1 MRCPVKD
8 SLAVRGTSL
17 NDLPCRQPSF
27 ITNVKVFHSFA
38 LLLPVSIV
46 LQIVL
51 VSFWSSALPL
61 FHHPPAPAPLT
72 PPTNDIIII
81 RRINVNFYMLTE
93 TVTTMKTKNDLH
105 KLLLSIDHRGY
116 PAYKET
122 RGKWS
127 YGNYILSID
136 HVQGD
141 PFASPSNVSVI
152 VPGSVARFPREYFAP
167 GHRLITL
174 QDTLL
179 RLFGKEIRGR
189 ERRRDGSGKS
199 GLIDVSRPGQ
209 EVLERTACRVDPRS
223 GDVTVR
229 FEIGFPANGRS
240 INARALIQILDEF
253 LPEAVSSSL
262 ICQNIDAGKLLDAI
276 NLSDDQAYIRS
287 VLDQNGL
294 CAFVGDGSVLPR
306 VSGVSSLPMKD
317 AVPFVSPEAMA
328 VTLTLPHAGTMRGM
342 GVRKGVT
349 LIVGGG
355 YHGKS
360 TLLGAL
366 EKGVYDHIRG
376 DGREYVIT
384 DGSAVKVR
392 AEDGRCIT
400 NVDISLFIRDLPNG
414 KDTVRFSTEDAS
426 GSTSQA
432 ANVIESVES
441 GAKLL
446 LIDEDT
452 SATNFMVR
460 DELMARVVSGDKEPI
475 TPFISRI
482 RDLYEKAGI
491 STILVAGSSGAFF
504 HVADTVVQMD
514 RYIPVEITDRAKMAA
529 SGLDSSAEADAG
541 APTDSDS
548 GSGTTAASIPASASA
563 DVYRASGFRLPSV
576 PRVPNKNN
584 ALLREGRIKTKVL
597 SNSSFLIAH
606 DELDLRGL
614 EQLVDRE
621 QVAAL
626 AQVLKYME
634 LHLIDGRTP
643 FGEVVDRML
652 ALIDSRGL
660 EELFDGSTVRCG
672 LAGVRKA
679 EIAGML
685 NRYRRL

>member
-1 MRCPVKD
+1 
-8 SLAVRGTSL
+8 
-17 NDLPCRQPSF
+17 
-27 ITNVKVFHSFA
+27 
-38 LLLPVSIV
+38 
-46 LQIVL
+46 
-51 VSFWSSALPL
+51 
-61 FHHPPAPAPLT
+61 
-72 PPTNDIIII
+72 
-81 RRINVNFYMLTE
+81 
-93 TVTTMKTKNDLH
+93 MKTNEDLR

-116 PAYKET
+116 PAYKDT

-141 PFASPSNVSVI
+141 PFAAPSNVSVI
-152 VPGSVARFPREYFAP
+152 VPGRVARFPREYTAP
-167 GHRLITL
+167 RNRLITL
-174 QDTLL
+174 QDMLL
-179 RLFGKEIRGR
+179 RLFGKELRGR
-189 ERRRDGSGKS
+189 ERRREGSGKS
-199 GLIDVSRPGQ
+199 GLVDVSRPGQ
-209 EVLERTACRVDPRS
+209 EVLERTACRVDPGS

-229 FEIGFPANGRS
+229 FEIGFPANGRT
-240 INARALIQILDEF
+240 INARPLIQILDEF

-262 ICQNIDAGKLLDAI
+262 IYQNIDQGKLLDAI

-306 VSGVSSLPMKD
+306 LSGVSSLPMKD
-317 AVPFVSPEAMA
+317 AVPFVSPEALA
-328 VTLTLPHAGTMRGM
+328 VSLTLPHAGTGRGM

-360 TLLGAL
+360 TLLSAL

-392 AEDGRCIT
+392 AEDGRSIKD
-400 NVDISLFIRDLPNG
+400 VDISLFIRDLPNG

-432 ANVIESVES
+432 ANVIESVGS

-482 RDLYEKAGI
+482 RDLYEKAGV

-504 HVADTVVQMD
+504 HVADTVIQMD
-514 RYIPVEITDRAKMAA
+514 KYIPVEITEKAKEAA
-529 SGLDSSAEADAG
+529 SAIESSSGFSQDS
-541 APTDSDS
+541 AP
-548 GSGTTAASIPASASA
+548 GTASTPA
-563 DVYRASGFRLPSV
+563 DVYRAPGFSLPAALRIPS
-576 PRVPNKNN
+576 KNN
-584 ALLREGRIKTKVL
+584 ALLREGRVKTKVL
-597 SNSSFLIAH
+597 SNNSFLLSH
-606 DELDLRGL
+606 DEVDLRGL

-626 AQVLKYME
+626 SQILKYME
-634 LHLIDGRTP
+634 LHLVDGRTP
-643 FGEVVDRML
+643 FEEVVDRIL

-672 LAGVRKA
+672 LASVRRA

-685 NRYRRL
+685 NRYRKL

>member
-1 MRCPVKD
+1 MK
-8 SLAVRGTSL
+8 
-17 NDLPCRQPSF
+17 
-27 ITNVKVFHSFA
+27 
-38 LLLPVSIV
+38 
-46 LQIVL
+46 
-51 VSFWSSALPL
+51 
-61 FHHPPAPAPLT
+61 
-72 PPTNDIIII
+72 TNDDL
-81 RRINVNFYMLTE
+81 RR
-93 TVTTMKTKNDLH
+93 
-105 KLLLSIDHRGY
+105 LLLSIDRRGY

-127 YGNYILSID
+127 FGNYILSID

-141 PFASPSNVSVI
+141 PFASPSNVSVT
-152 VPGSVARFPREYFAP
+152 VPGRIARFPQEYTAP

-174 QDTLL
+174 QDMLL
-179 RLFGKEIRGR
+179 RLFGREIRGR

-199 GLIDVSRPGQ
+199 GLIDVSSPGQ
-209 EVLERTACRVDPRS
+209 EVLERTACRVDPES

-240 INARALIQILDEF
+240 INARALIQILEEF

-262 ICQNIDAGKLLDAI
+262 LYQNIDRKKLQDAI
-276 NLSDDQAYIRS
+276 DLSDDQAYIRS
-287 VLDQNGL
+287 VLDLNGL
-294 CAFVGDGSVLPR
+294 CAFVADGSVLPR
-306 VSGVSSLPMKD
+306 VSGISPLPMKD
-317 AVPFVSPEAMA
+317 AVPFVSPEAQA
-328 VTLTLPHAGTMRGM
+328 VSLTLPHAGMVRGM
-342 GVRKGVT
+342 GIRKGVT

-384 DGSAVKVR
+384 DNSAVKVR
-392 AEDGRCIT
+392 AEDGRSIT
-400 NVDISLFIRDLPNG
+400 DVDISLFIRDLPNG
-414 KDTVRFSTEDAS
+414 KNTELFSTEDAS

-432 ANVIESVES
+432 ANVIESVQA

-482 RDLYEKAGI
+482 RDLYEKAGV

-504 HVADTVVQMD
+504 HVADTVIQMD
-514 RYIPVEITDRAKMAA
+514 RYVPVEITKKAKEAA
-529 SGLDSSAEADAG
+529 SDWAL
-541 APTDSDS
+541 
-548 GSGTTAASIPASASA
+548 GTVSASAIA
-563 DVYRASGFRLPSV
+563 DVYRASGFCLPSMN
-576 PRVPNKNN
+576 RVPARNN

-597 SNSSFLIAH
+597 SNNSFLLAH

-621 QVAAL
+621 QTASLAL
-626 AQVLKYME
+626 VLKYMQ

-643 FGEVVDRML
+643 FEDVVGRML
-652 ALIDSRGL
+652 SLIDSRGL

-672 LAGVRKA
+672 LASVRKA

-685 NRYRRL
+685 NRYRKLQHKVH

>member
-1 MRCPVKD
+1 MK
-8 SLAVRGTSL
+8 
-17 NDLPCRQPSF
+17 
-27 ITNVKVFHSFA
+27 TNV
-38 LLLPVSIV
+38 
-46 LQIVL
+46 
-51 VSFWSSALPL
+51 
-61 FHHPPAPAPLT
+61 
-72 PPTNDIIII
+72 
-81 RRINVNFYMLTE
+81 
-93 TVTTMKTKNDLH
+93 DLR

-116 PAYKET
+116 PAYKDT

-127 YGNYILSID
+127 FGNYILSID

-141 PFASPSNVSVI
+141 PFAAPSNVSVI
-152 VPGSVARFPREYFAP
+152 VPGRVARFPQEYTAP
-167 GHRLITL
+167 GYRLITL
-174 QDTLL
+174 EDMLL
-179 RLFGKEIRGR
+179 RLFGKELRGR
-189 ERRRDGSGKS
+189 ERRREGSGKS

-209 EVLERTACRVDPRS
+209 EVLERTACRVDPQS

-240 INARALIQILDEF
+240 INARPLIQILEEF
-253 LPEAVSSSL
+253 LPDAVSSSL
-262 ICQNIDAGKLLDAI
+262 IYQNIDRGKLLDAI

-306 VSGVSSLPMKD
+306 LSGVSSLPMKD
-317 AVPFVSPEAMA
+317 AVPFVSPEALA
-328 VTLTLPHAGTMRGM
+328 VSLTLPHAGTVRGM

-360 TLLGAL
+360 TLLSAL

-392 AEDGRCIT
+392 AEDGRSIR

-432 ANVIESVES
+432 ANVIESVEA

-460 DELMARVVSGDKEPI
+460 DELMAKVVSGDKEPI

-482 RDLYEKAGI
+482 RDLYEKAGV

-514 RYIPVEITDRAKMAA
+514 RYIPVEITERAKKAA
-529 SGLDSSAEADAG
+529 SSADSAAVSK
-541 APTDSDS
+541 SD
-548 GSGTTAASIPASASA
+548 SA
-563 DVYRASGFRLPSV
+563 DVYRAPGFRLPSAL
-576 PRVPNKNN
+576 RVPSKNN

-597 SNSSFLIAH
+597 SNNSFLLSH

-614 EQLVDRE
+614 EQLADRE

-626 AQVLKYME
+626 AQILKYME
-634 LHLIDGRTP
+634 LHLVDGRTP
-643 FGEVVDRML
+643 FEEVVDRIL

-660 EELFDGSTVRCG
+660 EEMFDGSTVRCG
-672 LAGVRKA
+672 LACVRRA

-685 NRYRRL
+685 NRYRKL

>member
-1 MRCPVKD
+1 
-8 SLAVRGTSL
+8 
-17 NDLPCRQPSF
+17 
-27 ITNVKVFHSFA
+27 
-38 LLLPVSIV
+38 
-46 LQIVL
+46 
-51 VSFWSSALPL
+51 
-61 FHHPPAPAPLT
+61 
-72 PPTNDIIII
+72 
-81 RRINVNFYMLTE
+81 
-93 TVTTMKTKNDLH
+93 MKTKDDLR

-116 PAYKET
+116 PAYKDT

-152 VPGSVARFPREYFAP
+152 VPGRVARFPREYTAP

-174 QDTLL
+174 QDMLL
-179 RLFGKEIRGR
+179 RLFDREIRGR

-199 GLIDVSRPGQ
+199 GLIDVSRPRQ
-209 EVLERTACRVDPRS
+209 EVLERTACRVDPDS

-240 INARALIQILDEF
+240 INARPLIQILEEF
-253 LPEAVSSSL
+253 LPAAVSSSL
-262 ICQNIDAGKLLDAI
+262 LYQNIDHRKLLDAI
-276 NLSDDQAYIRS
+276 NLSDDQAYIRG
-287 VLDQNGL
+287 VLNQNGL

-317 AVPFVSPEAMA
+317 AVPFVSPEALA
-328 VTLTLPHAGTMRGM
+328 VSLTLPHAGTMRGM

-360 TLLGAL
+360 TLLSAL

-384 DGSAVKVR
+384 DESAVKVR
-392 AEDGRCIT
+392 AEDGRSIT

-414 KDTVRFSTEDAS
+414 KDTAGFSTEDAS

-432 ANVIESVES
+432 ANVIESVQA
-441 GAKLL
+441 GAKFL

-482 RDLYEKAGI
+482 RDLYEEAGV

-504 HVADTVVQMD
+504 HVADTVIQMD
-514 RYIPVEITDRAKMAA
+514 RYIPVEITERAKAAA
-529 SGLDSSAEADAG
+529 SGPDF
-541 APTDSDS
+541 APV
-548 GSGTTAASIPASASA
+548 SASA
-563 DVYRASGFRLPSV
+563 GVYRASGFRLPSA
-576 PRVPNKNN
+576 PRIPSKNK

-597 SNSSFLIAH
+597 SNNSFLLAH

-621 QVAAL
+621 QAAAL
-626 AQVLKYME
+626 ALVLKYME
-634 LHLIDGRTP
+634 LHLLDGQTP
-643 FGEVVDRML
+643 FDEVVDRML

-660 EELFDGSTVRCG
+660 EELFDGSVVRCG

-685 NRYRRL
+685 NRYRKL

>member
-1 MRCPVKD
+1 MET
-8 SLAVRGTSL
+8 A
-17 NDLPCRQPSF
+17 
-27 ITNVKVFHSFA
+27 I
-38 LLLPVSIV
+38 
-46 LQIVL
+46 
-51 VSFWSSALPL
+51 
-61 FHHPPAPAPLT
+61 
-72 PPTNDIIII
+72 DIIS
-81 RRINVNFYMLTE
+81 RRYSHNTRECPPLLALNSFTE
-93 TVTTMKTKNDLH
+93 TVITMKTKDDLR

-116 PAYKET
+116 PAYKDT

-152 VPGSVARFPREYFAP
+152 VPGRVARFPREYTAP

-174 QDTLL
+174 QDMLL
-179 RLFGKEIRGR
+179 RLFDREIRGR

-209 EVLERTACRVDPRS
+209 EVLERTACRVDPDS

-240 INARALIQILDEF
+240 INARPLIQILEEF
-253 LPEAVSSSL
+253 LPAAVSSSL
-262 ICQNIDAGKLLDAI
+262 LYQNIDHRKLLDAI
-276 NLSDDQAYIRS
+276 NLSDDQAYIRG
-287 VLDQNGL
+287 VLNQNGL

-317 AVPFVSPEAMA
+317 AVPFVSPEALA
-328 VTLTLPHAGTMRGM
+328 VSLTLPHAGTMRGM

-360 TLLGAL
+360 TLLSAL

-384 DGSAVKVR
+384 DESAVKVR
-392 AEDGRCIT
+392 AEDGRSIT

-414 KDTVRFSTEDAS
+414 KDTAGFSTEDAS

-432 ANVIESVES
+432 ANVIESVQA

-482 RDLYEKAGI
+482 RDLYEEAGV

-504 HVADTVVQMD
+504 HVADTVIQMD
-514 RYIPVEITDRAKMAA
+514 RYIPVEITERAKAAA
-529 SGLDSSAEADAG
+529 SGPDF
-541 APTDSDS
+541 APV
-548 GSGTTAASIPASASA
+548 SASA
-563 DVYRASGFRLPSV
+563 GVYRASGFRLPSA
-576 PRVPNKNN
+576 PRIPSKNK

-597 SNSSFLIAH
+597 SNNSFLLAH

-621 QVAAL
+621 QAAAL
-626 AQVLKYME
+626 ALVLKYME
-634 LHLIDGRTP
+634 LHLIDGQTP
-643 FGEVVDRML
+643 FDEVVDRML

-660 EELFDGSTVRCG
+660 EEVFDGSVIRCG

-685 NRYRRL
+685 NRYRKL

>member
-1 MRCPVKD
+1 MET
-8 SLAVRGTSL
+8 A
-17 NDLPCRQPSF
+17 
-27 ITNVKVFHSFA
+27 I
-38 LLLPVSIV
+38 
-46 LQIVL
+46 
-51 VSFWSSALPL
+51 
-61 FHHPPAPAPLT
+61 
-72 PPTNDIIII
+72 DIIS
-81 RRINVNFYMLTE
+81 RRYSHNTRECPPLLTLNSFTE
-93 TVTTMKTKNDLH
+93 TVITMKTKDDLR

-116 PAYKET
+116 PAYKDT

-152 VPGSVARFPREYFAP
+152 VPGRVARFPREYTAP

-174 QDTLL
+174 QDMLL
-179 RLFGKEIRGR
+179 RLFDREIRGR

-199 GLIDVSRPGQ
+199 GLIDVSRPRQ
-209 EVLERTACRVDPRS
+209 EVLERTACRVDPDS

-240 INARALIQILDEF
+240 INARPLIQILEEF
-253 LPEAVSSSL
+253 LPAAVSSSL
-262 ICQNIDAGKLLDAI
+262 LYQNIDHRKLLDAI
-276 NLSDDQAYIRS
+276 NLSDDQAYIRG
-287 VLDQNGL
+287 VLNQNGL

-306 VSGVSSLPMKD
+306 VSGVSSLPMTD
-317 AVPFVSPEAMA
+317 AVPFVSPEALA
-328 VTLTLPHAGTMRGM
+328 VSLTLPHAGTMRGM

-360 TLLGAL
+360 TLLSAL

-384 DGSAVKVR
+384 DESAVKVR
-392 AEDGRCIT
+392 AEDGRSIT

-414 KDTVRFSTEDAS
+414 KDTAGFSTEDAS

-432 ANVIESVES
+432 ANVIESVQA

-482 RDLYEKAGI
+482 RDLYEEAGV

-504 HVADTVVQMD
+504 HVADTVIQMD
-514 RYIPVEITDRAKMAA
+514 RYIPVEITERAKAAA
-529 SGLDSSAEADAG
+529 SGPDF
-541 APTDSDS
+541 APV
-548 GSGTTAASIPASASA
+548 SASA
-563 DVYRASGFRLPSV
+563 GVYRASGFRLPSA
-576 PRVPNKNN
+576 PRIPSKNK

-597 SNSSFLIAH
+597 SNNSFLLAH

-621 QVAAL
+621 QAAAL
-626 AQVLKYME
+626 ALVLKYME
-634 LHLIDGRTP
+634 LHLIDGQTP
-643 FGEVVDRML
+643 FDEVVDRML

-660 EELFDGSTVRCG
+660 EEVFDGSVIRCG

-685 NRYRRL
+685 NRYRKL

>member
-1 MRCPVKD
+1 
-8 SLAVRGTSL
+8 
-17 NDLPCRQPSF
+17 
-27 ITNVKVFHSFA
+27 
-38 LLLPVSIV
+38 
-46 LQIVL
+46 
-51 VSFWSSALPL
+51 
-61 FHHPPAPAPLT
+61 
-72 PPTNDIIII
+72 
-81 RRINVNFYMLTE
+81 
-93 TVTTMKTKNDLH
+93 MKTNEDLR

-116 PAYKET
+116 PAYKDT

-127 YGNYILSID
+127 FGNYILSID

-141 PFASPSNVSVI
+141 PFAAPSNVSVI
-152 VPGSVARFPREYFAP
+152 VPGRVARFPQEYTAP

-174 QDTLL
+174 QDMLL
-179 RLFGKEIRGR
+179 RLFGKELQGR
-189 ERRRDGSGKS
+189 ERRREGSGKS
-199 GLIDVSRPGQ
+199 GLVDVSRPGQ
-209 EVLERTACRVDPRS
+209 EVPERTACRVDPGS

-229 FEIGFPANGRS
+229 FEIGFPANGRT
-240 INARALIQILDEF
+240 INARPLIQILDEF

-262 ICQNIDAGKLLDAI
+262 IYQNIDQGKLLDAI

-306 VSGVSSLPMKD
+306 LSGVSSLPMKD
-317 AVPFVSPEAMA
+317 AVPFVSPEALA
-328 VTLTLPHAGTMRGM
+328 VSLTLPHAGTVRGM

-360 TLLGAL
+360 TLLSAL

-392 AEDGRCIT
+392 AEDGRSIKD
-400 NVDISLFIRDLPNG
+400 VDISLFIRDLPNG

-432 ANVIESVES
+432 ANVIESVEA

-460 DELMARVVSGDKEPI
+460 DELMAKVVSGDKEPI

-482 RDLYEKAGI
+482 RDLYEKAGV

-514 RYIPVEITDRAKMAA
+514 KYIPVEITEKAKEAA
-529 SGLDSSAEADAG
+529 SAIESSSGFSQDS
-541 APTDSDS
+541 AP
-548 GSGTTAASIPASASA
+548 GTASTPA
-563 DVYRASGFRLPSV
+563 DVYRAPGFSLPAALRIPS
-576 PRVPNKNN
+576 KNN
-584 ALLREGRIKTKVL
+584 ALLREGRVKTKVL
-597 SNSSFLIAH
+597 SNNSFLLSH
-606 DELDLRGL
+606 DEVDLRGL

-626 AQVLKYME
+626 SQILKYME
-634 LHLIDGRTP
+634 LHLVDGRTP
-643 FGEVVDRML
+643 FEEVVDRIL

-672 LAGVRKA
+672 LASVRRA

-685 NRYRRL
+685 NRYRKL

>member
-1 MRCPVKD
+1 MET
-8 SLAVRGTSL
+8 A
-17 NDLPCRQPSF
+17 
-27 ITNVKVFHSFA
+27 I
-38 LLLPVSIV
+38 
-46 LQIVL
+46 
-51 VSFWSSALPL
+51 
-61 FHHPPAPAPLT
+61 
-72 PPTNDIIII
+72 DIIS
-81 RRINVNFYMLTE
+81 RRYSHNTRECPPLLALNSFTE
-93 TVTTMKTKNDLH
+93 TVITMKTKDDLR

-116 PAYKET
+116 PAYKDT

-152 VPGSVARFPREYFAP
+152 VPGRVARFPREYTAP

-174 QDTLL
+174 QDMLL
-179 RLFGKEIRGR
+179 RLFDREIRGR

-209 EVLERTACRVDPRS
+209 EVLERTACRVDPDS

-240 INARALIQILDEF
+240 INARPLIQILEEF
-253 LPEAVSSSL
+253 LPAAVSSSL
-262 ICQNIDAGKLLDAI
+262 LYQNIDHTKLLDAI
-276 NLSDDQAYIRS
+276 NLSDDQAYIRG
-287 VLDQNGL
+287 VLNQNGL

-317 AVPFVSPEAMA
+317 AVPFVSPEALA
-328 VTLTLPHAGTMRGM
+328 VSLTLPHAGTMRGM

-360 TLLGAL
+360 TLLSAL

-384 DGSAVKVR
+384 DESAVKVR
-392 AEDGRCIT
+392 AEDGRSIT

-414 KDTVRFSTEDAS
+414 KDTAGFSTEDAS

-432 ANVIESVES
+432 ANVIESVQA

-482 RDLYEKAGI
+482 RDLYEEAGV

-504 HVADTVVQMD
+504 HVADTVIQMD
-514 RYIPVEITDRAKMAA
+514 RYIPVEITERAKAAA
-529 SGLDSSAEADAG
+529 SGPDF
-541 APTDSDS
+541 APV
-548 GSGTTAASIPASASA
+548 SASA
-563 DVYRASGFRLPSV
+563 GVYRASGFRLPSA
-576 PRVPNKNN
+576 PRIPSKNK

-597 SNSSFLIAH
+597 SNNSFLLAH

-621 QVAAL
+621 QAAAL
-626 AQVLKYME
+626 ALVLKYME
-634 LHLIDGRTP
+634 LHLIDGQTP
-643 FGEVVDRML
+643 FDEVVDRML

-660 EELFDGSTVRCG
+660 EELFDGSVVRCG

-685 NRYRRL
+685 NRYRKL

>member
-1 MRCPVKD
+1 
-8 SLAVRGTSL
+8 
-17 NDLPCRQPSF
+17 
-27 ITNVKVFHSFA
+27 
-38 LLLPVSIV
+38 
-46 LQIVL
+46 
-51 VSFWSSALPL
+51 
-61 FHHPPAPAPLT
+61 
-72 PPTNDIIII
+72 
-81 RRINVNFYMLTE
+81 
-93 TVTTMKTKNDLH
+93 MKTKDDLRR
-105 KLLLSIDHRGY
+105 LLLSIDHRGY
-116 PAYKET
+116 PAYKDA

-127 YGNYILSID
+127 FGNYILSID

-141 PFASPSNVSVI
+141 PFAAPSSVSVI
-152 VPGSVARFPREYFAP
+152 VPGSVARFPKEYTFP
-167 GHRLITL
+167 GHRLIAL
-174 QDTLL
+174 QDMLL
-179 RLFGKEIRGR
+179 RFFGREIRGR

-209 EVLERTACRVDPRS
+209 EVLERTACRVDPGS

-240 INARALIQILDEF
+240 INARALIQILEEF
-253 LPEAVSSSL
+253 LPEVVSSSL
-262 ICQNIDAGKLLDAI
+262 VYQNIDQRKLSDAI

-287 VLDQNGL
+287 VLDRNGL

-306 VSGVSSLPMKD
+306 GSGISSLPMKG
-317 AVPFVSPEAMA
+317 AVPFVSPEALA
-328 VTLTLPHAGTMRGM
+328 VSLTLPHAGTMRGM

-366 EKGVYDHIRG
+366 ERGVYDHIRG

-384 DGSAVKVR
+384 DNSAVKVR
-392 AEDGRCIT
+392 AEDGRSIT

-432 ANVIESVES
+432 ANVIESV
-441 GAKLL
+441 GAGAGLL

-482 RDLYEKAGI
+482 RDLYEKAGV

-504 HVADTVVQMD
+504 HVADTVIQMD
-514 RYIPVEITDRAKMAA
+514 RYIPVEITARAKAAA
-529 SGLDSSAEADAG
+529 SEW
-541 APTDSDS
+541 
-548 GSGTTAASIPASASA
+548 ASASGTGAGSYSDSAACTGPASDSASGPAPASSDA
-563 DVYRASGFRLPSV
+563 DVFRAPGFCLPTA
-576 PRVPNKNN
+576 PRVPFKNN
-584 ALLREGRIKTKVL
+584 ALLREGRIKAKVL
-597 SNSSFLIAH
+597 STGSFLLAH

-621 QVAAL
+621 QTAAL
-626 AQVLKYME
+626 AQILKYME

-643 FGEVVDRML
+643 FEEIVNRML

-685 NRYRRL
+685 NRYRKL

>member
-1 MRCPVKD
+1 
-8 SLAVRGTSL
+8 
-17 NDLPCRQPSF
+17 
-27 ITNVKVFHSFA
+27 
-38 LLLPVSIV
+38 
-46 LQIVL
+46 
-51 VSFWSSALPL
+51 
-61 FHHPPAPAPLT
+61 
-72 PPTNDIIII
+72 
-81 RRINVNFYMLTE
+81 
-93 TVTTMKTKNDLH
+93 MKTNEDLR

-116 PAYKET
+116 PAYKDT

-141 PFASPSNVSVI
+141 PFAAPSNVSVI
-152 VPGSVARFPREYFAP
+152 VPGRVARFPREYTDP
-167 GHRLITL
+167 VHRLITL
-174 QDTLL
+174 QDMLL
-179 RLFGKEIRGR
+179 RLFGKELRGR
-189 ERRRDGSGKS
+189 ERRREGSGKS
-199 GLIDVSRPGQ
+199 GLVDVSRPGQ
-209 EVLERTACRVDPRS
+209 EVLERTACRVDPGS

-229 FEIGFPANGRS
+229 FEIGFPANGRT
-240 INARALIQILDEF
+240 INARPLIQILDEF

-262 ICQNIDAGKLLDAI
+262 IYQNIDQGKLLDAI

-306 VSGVSSLPMKD
+306 LSGVSSLPMKD
-317 AVPFVSPEAMA
+317 AVPFVSPEALA
-328 VTLTLPHAGTMRGM
+328 VSLTLPHAGTVRGM

-360 TLLGAL
+360 TLLSAL

-392 AEDGRCIT
+392 AEDGRSIKD
-400 NVDISLFIRDLPNG
+400 VDISLFIRDLPNG

-432 ANVIESVES
+432 ANVIESVEA

-460 DELMARVVSGDKEPI
+460 DELMAKVVSGDKEPI

-482 RDLYEKAGI
+482 RDLYEKAGV

-514 RYIPVEITDRAKMAA
+514 KYIPVEITEKAKEAA
-529 SGLDSSAEADAG
+529 SAIESSSGFSQDS
-541 APTDSDS
+541 AP
-548 GSGTTAASIPASASA
+548 GTASTPA
-563 DVYRASGFRLPSV
+563 DVYRAPGFSLPAALRIPS
-576 PRVPNKNN
+576 KNN
-584 ALLREGRIKTKVL
+584 ALLREGRVKTKVL
-597 SNSSFLIAH
+597 SNNSFLLSH
-606 DELDLRGL
+606 DEVDLRGL

-621 QVAAL
+621 QAAAL
-626 AQVLKYME
+626 AQILKYME
-634 LHLIDGRTP
+634 LHLVDGRTP
-643 FGEVVDRML
+643 FEEVVDRIL

-672 LAGVRKA
+672 LASVRRA

-685 NRYRRL
+685 NRYRKL

>member
-1 MRCPVKD
+1 MRTR
-8 SLAVRGTSL
+8 AA
-17 NDLPCRQPSF
+17 
-27 ITNVKVFHSFA
+27 HFA
-38 LLLPVSIV
+38 G
-46 LQIVL
+46 LQL
-51 VSFWSSALPL
+51 YL
-61 FHHPPAPAPLT
+61 F
-72 PPTNDIIII
+72 
-81 RRINVNFYMLTE
+81 TE
-93 TVTTMKTKNDLH
+93 TVITMKTKDDLR

-116 PAYKET
+116 PAYKDT

-152 VPGSVARFPREYFAP
+152 VPGRVARFPREYTAP

-174 QDTLL
+174 QDMLL
-179 RLFGKEIRGR
+179 RLFDREIRGR

-209 EVLERTACRVDPRS
+209 EVLERTACRVDPDS

-240 INARALIQILDEF
+240 INARPLIQILEEF
-253 LPEAVSSSL
+253 LPAAVSSSL
-262 ICQNIDAGKLLDAI
+262 LYQNIDHRKLLDAI
-276 NLSDDQAYIRS
+276 NLSDDQAYIRG
-287 VLDQNGL
+287 VLNQNGL

-317 AVPFVSPEAMA
+317 AVPFVSPEALA
-328 VTLTLPHAGTMRGM
+328 VSLTLPHAGTMRGM

-360 TLLGAL
+360 TLLSAL

-384 DGSAVKVR
+384 DESAVKVR
-392 AEDGRCIT
+392 AEDGRSIT

-414 KDTVRFSTEDAS
+414 KDTAGFSTEDAS

-432 ANVIESVES
+432 ANVIESVQA

-482 RDLYEKAGI
+482 RDLYEEAGV

-504 HVADTVVQMD
+504 HVADTVIQMD
-514 RYIPVEITDRAKMAA
+514 RYIPVEITERAKAAA
-529 SGLDSSAEADAG
+529 SGPDF
-541 APTDSDS
+541 APV
-548 GSGTTAASIPASASA
+548 SASA
-563 DVYRASGFRLPSV
+563 GVYRASGFRLPSA
-576 PRVPNKNN
+576 PRIPSKNK

-597 SNSSFLIAH
+597 SNNSFLLAH

-621 QVAAL
+621 QAAAL
-626 AQVLKYME
+626 ALVLKYME
-634 LHLIDGRTP
+634 LHLIDGQTP
-643 FGEVVDRML
+643 FDEVVDRML

-660 EELFDGSTVRCG
+660 EEVFDGSVVRCG

-685 NRYRRL
+685 NRYRKL

>member
-1 MRCPVKD
+1 MK
-8 SLAVRGTSL
+8 
-17 NDLPCRQPSF
+17 
-27 ITNVKVFHSFA
+27 
-38 LLLPVSIV
+38 
-46 LQIVL
+46 
-51 VSFWSSALPL
+51 
-61 FHHPPAPAPLT
+61 
-72 PPTNDIIII
+72 TND
-81 RRINVNFYMLTE
+81 
-93 TVTTMKTKNDLH
+93 DLR

-116 PAYKET
+116 PAYKDT

-127 YGNYILSID
+127 FGNYILSID

-152 VPGSVARFPREYFAP
+152 VPGRVARFPKEYTAP
-167 GHRLITL
+167 GHRLIAL
-174 QDTLL
+174 QDMLL
-179 RLFGKEIRGR
+179 RLFDRELRGR

-199 GLIDVSRPGQ
+199 GLVDISRPGQ

-240 INARALIQILDEF
+240 INARPLIQILEEF

-262 ICQNIDAGKLLDAI
+262 IYQNLDHRKLLDAI

-306 VSGVSSLPMKD
+306 MSGVSSLPMKD
-317 AVPFVSPEAMA
+317 AVPFVSPEALA
-328 VTLTLPHAGTMRGM
+328 VSLTLPHAGTMRGM

-360 TLLGAL
+360 TLLSAL

-392 AEDGRCIT
+392 AEDGRSIT

-432 ANVIESVES
+432 ASVIESVEA

-460 DELMARVVSGDKEPI
+460 DELMARVVSGEKEPI

-482 RDLYEKAGI
+482 RDLYEKAGV

-514 RYIPVEITDRAKMAA
+514 RYIPVEITDRAKAA
-529 SGLDSSAEADAG
+529 ALAV
-541 APTDSDS
+541 DS
-548 GSGTTAASIPASASA
+548 GSGSAPA
-563 DVYRASGFRLPSV
+563 DVYRASGFRLPSAQ
-576 PRVPNKNN
+576 RVPSKNN

-597 SNSSFLIAH
+597 SNNSFLLAH

-621 QVAAL
+621 QAASL
-626 AQVLKYME
+626 AQILKYME
-634 LHLIDGRTP
+634 LHLIDGRMS
-643 FGEVVDRML
+643 FEEAIDRML

-672 LAGVRKA
+672 LASVRKA
-679 EIAGML
+679 EVAGML
-685 NRYRRL
+685 NRYRKLS

>member
-1 MRCPVKD
+1 MVSLVEDTAITQGDVLRCYLMRTR
-8 SLAVRGTSL
+8 AA
-17 NDLPCRQPSF
+17 
-27 ITNVKVFHSFA
+27 HFA
-38 LLLPVSIV
+38 GLELY
-46 LQIVL
+46 
-51 VSFWSSALPL
+51 L
-61 FHHPPAPAPLT
+61 F
-72 PPTNDIIII
+72 
-81 RRINVNFYMLTE
+81 TE
-93 TVTTMKTKNDLH
+93 TVITMKTKDDLR

-116 PAYKET
+116 PAYKDT

-152 VPGSVARFPREYFAP
+152 VPGLVARFPREYTAP

-174 QDTLL
+174 QDMLL
-179 RLFGKEIRGR
+179 RLFDREIRGR

-209 EVLERTACRVDPRS
+209 EVLERTACRVDPDS

-240 INARALIQILDEF
+240 INARPLIQILEEF
-253 LPEAVSSSL
+253 LPAAVSSSL
-262 ICQNIDAGKLLDAI
+262 LYQNIDHRKLLDAI
-276 NLSDDQAYIRS
+276 NLSDDQAYIRG
-287 VLDQNGL
+287 VLNQNGL

-317 AVPFVSPEAMA
+317 AVPFVSPEALA
-328 VTLTLPHAGTMRGM
+328 VSLTLPHAGTMRGM

-360 TLLGAL
+360 TLLSAL

-384 DGSAVKVR
+384 DESAVKVR
-392 AEDGRCIT
+392 AEDGRSIT

-414 KDTVRFSTEDAS
+414 KDTAGFSTEDAS

-432 ANVIESVES
+432 ANVIESVQA

-482 RDLYEKAGI
+482 RDLYEEAGV

-504 HVADTVVQMD
+504 HVADTVIQMD
-514 RYIPVEITDRAKMAA
+514 RYIPVEITERAKAAA
-529 SGLDSSAEADAG
+529 SGPDF
-541 APTDSDS
+541 APV
-548 GSGTTAASIPASASA
+548 SASA
-563 DVYRASGFRLPSV
+563 GVYRASGFRLPSA
-576 PRVPNKNN
+576 PRIPSKNK

-597 SNSSFLIAH
+597 SNNSFLLAH

-621 QVAAL
+621 QAAAL
-626 AQVLKYME
+626 ALVLKYME
-634 LHLIDGRTP
+634 LHLIDGQTS
-643 FGEVVDRML
+643 FDEVVDRML

-660 EELFDGSTVRCG
+660 EELFDGSVVRCG

-685 NRYRRL
+685 NRYRKL

>member
-1 MRCPVKD
+1 MK
-8 SLAVRGTSL
+8 
-17 NDLPCRQPSF
+17 
-27 ITNVKVFHSFA
+27 
-38 LLLPVSIV
+38 
-46 LQIVL
+46 
-51 VSFWSSALPL
+51 
-61 FHHPPAPAPLT
+61 
-72 PPTNDIIII
+72 TNDDL
-81 RRINVNFYMLTE
+81 RR
-93 TVTTMKTKNDLH
+93 
-105 KLLLSIDHRGY
+105 LLLSIDRRGY

-127 YGNYILSID
+127 FGNYILSID

-141 PFASPSNVSVI
+141 PFASPSNVSVT
-152 VPGSVARFPREYFAP
+152 VPGRIARFPQEYTAP

-174 QDTLL
+174 QDMLL
-179 RLFGKEIRGR
+179 RLFGREIRGR

-209 EVLERTACRVDPRS
+209 EVLERTACRVDPES

-240 INARALIQILDEF
+240 INARALIQILEEF

-262 ICQNIDAGKLLDAI
+262 LYQNIDRKKLQDAI
-276 NLSDDQAYIRS
+276 DLSDDQAYIRS
-287 VLDQNGL
+287 VLDLNGL
-294 CAFVGDGSVLPR
+294 CAFVADGSVLPR
-306 VSGVSSLPMKD
+306 VSGISPLPMKD
-317 AVPFVSPEAMA
+317 AVPFVSPEAQA
-328 VTLTLPHAGTMRGM
+328 VSLTLPHAGMVRGM
-342 GVRKGVT
+342 GIRKGVT

-384 DGSAVKVR
+384 DNSAVKVR
-392 AEDGRCIT
+392 AEDGRSIT
-400 NVDISLFIRDLPNG
+400 DVDISLFIRDLPNG
-414 KDTVRFSTEDAS
+414 KNTELFSTEDAS

-432 ANVIESVES
+432 ANVIESVQA

-482 RDLYEKAGI
+482 RDLYEKAGV

-504 HVADTVVQMD
+504 HVADTVIQMD
-514 RYIPVEITDRAKMAA
+514 RYVPVEITKKAKEAA
-529 SGLDSSAEADAG
+529 SDWAL
-541 APTDSDS
+541 
-548 GSGTTAASIPASASA
+548 GTVSASAIA
-563 DVYRASGFRLPSV
+563 DVYRASGFCLPSMN
-576 PRVPNKNN
+576 RVPARNN

-597 SNSSFLIAH
+597 SNNSFLLAH

-621 QVAAL
+621 QTASLAL
-626 AQVLKYME
+626 VLKYMQ

-643 FGEVVDRML
+643 FEDVVGRML
-652 ALIDSRGL
+652 SLIDSRGL

-672 LAGVRKA
+672 LASVRKA

-685 NRYRRL
+685 NRYRKLQHKVH

>member
-1 MRCPVKD
+1 MET
-8 SLAVRGTSL
+8 A
-17 NDLPCRQPSF
+17 
-27 ITNVKVFHSFA
+27 I
-38 LLLPVSIV
+38 
-46 LQIVL
+46 
-51 VSFWSSALPL
+51 
-61 FHHPPAPAPLT
+61 
-72 PPTNDIIII
+72 DIIS
-81 RRINVNFYMLTE
+81 RRYSHNTRECPPLLALNSFTE
-93 TVTTMKTKNDLH
+93 TVITMKTKDDLR

-116 PAYKET
+116 PAYKDT

-152 VPGSVARFPREYFAP
+152 VPGRVARFPREYTAP

-174 QDTLL
+174 QDMLL
-179 RLFGKEIRGR
+179 RLFDREIRGR

-209 EVLERTACRVDPRS
+209 EVLERTACRVDPDS

-240 INARALIQILDEF
+240 INARPLIQILEEF
-253 LPEAVSSSL
+253 LPAAVSSSL
-262 ICQNIDAGKLLDAI
+262 LYQNIDHRKLLDAI
-276 NLSDDQAYIRS
+276 NLSDDQAYIRG
-287 VLDQNGL
+287 VLNQNGL

-317 AVPFVSPEAMA
+317 AVPFVSPEALA
-328 VTLTLPHAGTMRGM
+328 VSLTLPHAGTMRGM

-360 TLLGAL
+360 TLLSAL

-384 DGSAVKVR
+384 DESAVKVR
-392 AEDGRCIT
+392 AEDGRSIT

-414 KDTVRFSTEDAS
+414 KDTAGFSTEDAS

-432 ANVIESVES
+432 ANVIESVEA

-482 RDLYEKAGI
+482 RDLYEEAGV

-504 HVADTVVQMD
+504 HVADTVIQMD
-514 RYIPVEITDRAKMAA
+514 RYIPVEITERAKAAA
-529 SGLDSSAEADAG
+529 SGPDF
-541 APTDSDS
+541 APV
-548 GSGTTAASIPASASA
+548 SASA
-563 DVYRASGFRLPSV
+563 GVYRASGFRLPSA
-576 PRVPNKNN
+576 PRIPSKNK

-597 SNSSFLIAH
+597 SNNSFLLAH

-621 QVAAL
+621 QAAAL
-626 AQVLKYME
+626 ALVLKYME
-634 LHLIDGRTP
+634 LHLIDGQTP
-643 FGEVVDRML
+643 FDEIVDRML

-660 EELFDGSTVRCG
+660 EEVFDGSVVRCG

-685 NRYRRL
+685 NRYRKL

>member
-1 MRCPVKD
+1 
-8 SLAVRGTSL
+8 
-17 NDLPCRQPSF
+17 
-27 ITNVKVFHSFA
+27 
-38 LLLPVSIV
+38 
-46 LQIVL
+46 
-51 VSFWSSALPL
+51 
-61 FHHPPAPAPLT
+61 
-72 PPTNDIIII
+72 
-81 RRINVNFYMLTE
+81 
-93 TVTTMKTKNDLH
+93 MKTNEDLR

-116 PAYKET
+116 PAYKDT

-141 PFASPSNVSVI
+141 PFAAPSNVSVI
-152 VPGSVARFPREYFAP
+152 VPGRVARFPREYTDP
-167 GHRLITL
+167 VHRLITL
-174 QDTLL
+174 QDMLL
-179 RLFGKEIRGR
+179 RLFGKELRGR
-189 ERRRDGSGKS
+189 ERRREGSGKS
-199 GLIDVSRPGQ
+199 GLVDVSRPGQ
-209 EVLERTACRVDPRS
+209 EVLERTACRVDPGS

-229 FEIGFPANGRS
+229 FEIGFPANGRT
-240 INARALIQILDEF
+240 INARPLIQILDEF

-262 ICQNIDAGKLLDAI
+262 IYQNIDQGKLLDAI

-306 VSGVSSLPMKD
+306 LSGVSSLPMKD
-317 AVPFVSPEAMA
+317 AVPFVSPEALA
-328 VTLTLPHAGTMRGM
+328 VSLTLPHAGTVRGM

-360 TLLGAL
+360 TLLSAL

-392 AEDGRCIT
+392 AEDGRSIKD
-400 NVDISLFIRDLPNG
+400 VDISLFIRDLPNG

-432 ANVIESVES
+432 ANVIESVEA

-460 DELMARVVSGDKEPI
+460 DELMAKVVSGDKEPI

-482 RDLYEKAGI
+482 RDLYEKAGV

-514 RYIPVEITDRAKMAA
+514 KYIPVEITEKAKEAA
-529 SGLDSSAEADAG
+529 SAIESSSGFSQDS
-541 APTDSDS
+541 AP
-548 GSGTTAASIPASASA
+548 GTASTPA
-563 DVYRASGFRLPSV
+563 DVYRAPGFSLPAALRIPS
-576 PRVPNKNN
+576 KNN
-584 ALLREGRIKTKVL
+584 ALLREGRVKTKVL
-597 SNSSFLIAH
+597 SNNSFLLSH
-606 DELDLRGL
+606 DEVDLRGL

-626 AQVLKYME
+626 SQILKYME
-634 LHLIDGRTP
+634 LHLVDGRTP
-643 FGEVVDRML
+643 FEEVVDRIL

-672 LAGVRKA
+672 LASVRRA

-685 NRYRRL
+685 NRYRKL

>member
-1 MRCPVKD
+1 MET
-8 SLAVRGTSL
+8 A
-17 NDLPCRQPSF
+17 
-27 ITNVKVFHSFA
+27 I
-38 LLLPVSIV
+38 
-46 LQIVL
+46 
-51 VSFWSSALPL
+51 
-61 FHHPPAPAPLT
+61 
-72 PPTNDIIII
+72 DIIS
-81 RRINVNFYMLTE
+81 RRYSHNTRECPPLLALNSFTE
-93 TVTTMKTKNDLH
+93 TVITMKTKDDLR

-116 PAYKET
+116 PAYKDT

-152 VPGSVARFPREYFAP
+152 VPGRVARFPREYTAP

-174 QDTLL
+174 QDMLL
-179 RLFGKEIRGR
+179 RLFDREIRGR

-209 EVLERTACRVDPRS
+209 EVLERTACRVDPDS

-240 INARALIQILDEF
+240 INARPLIQILEEF
-253 LPEAVSSSL
+253 LPAAVSSSL
-262 ICQNIDAGKLLDAI
+262 LYQNIDHRKLLDAI
-276 NLSDDQAYIRS
+276 NLSDDQAYIRG
-287 VLDQNGL
+287 VLNQNGL

-317 AVPFVSPEAMA
+317 AVPFVSPEALA
-328 VTLTLPHAGTMRGM
+328 VSLTLPHAGTMRGM

-360 TLLGAL
+360 TLLSAL

-384 DGSAVKVR
+384 DESAVKVR
-392 AEDGRCIT
+392 AEDGRSIT

-414 KDTVRFSTEDAS
+414 KDTAGFSTEDAS

-432 ANVIESVES
+432 ANVIESVQA

-482 RDLYEKAGI
+482 RDLYEEAGV

-504 HVADTVVQMD
+504 HVADTVIQMD
-514 RYIPVEITDRAKMAA
+514 RYIPVEITERAKAA
-529 SGLDSSAEADAG
+529 VSGPDF
-541 APTDSDS
+541 APV
-548 GSGTTAASIPASASA
+548 SASA
-563 DVYRASGFRLPSV
+563 GVYRASGFRLPSA
-576 PRVPNKNN
+576 PRIPSKNK

-597 SNSSFLIAH
+597 SNNSFLLAH

-621 QVAAL
+621 QAAAL
-626 AQVLKYME
+626 ALVLKYME
-634 LHLIDGRTP
+634 LHLIDGQTP
-643 FGEVVDRML
+643 FDEVVDRML

-660 EELFDGSTVRCG
+660 EELFDGSVVRCG

-685 NRYRRL
+685 NRYRKL